1 MGGDGIGPEVIKA
14 GLQALE
20 VCAERDGGFR
30 FEVEH
35 FDWGSDYYK
44 KHGVMMPEGGADQLR
59 KFDAIYFGAVGA
71 PDAHPAR
78 HHEPAPQR
86 VRSRARLGDRAREF
100 RRRVFRRGRAGA

>member
-1 MGGDGIGPEVIKA
+1 MRTHRIAAMGGDGIGPEVIKA

-44 KHGVMMPEGGADQLR
+44 KHGVMMPADGAEQLR
-59 KFDAIYFGAVGA
+59 FQSTRRTKRKPSAVRGLSVRRPA
-71 PDAHPAR
+71 WATACSAGTRHPTASCR
-78 HHEPAPQR
+78 
-86 VRSRARLGDRAREF
+86 DRA
-100 RRRVFRRGRAGA
+100 